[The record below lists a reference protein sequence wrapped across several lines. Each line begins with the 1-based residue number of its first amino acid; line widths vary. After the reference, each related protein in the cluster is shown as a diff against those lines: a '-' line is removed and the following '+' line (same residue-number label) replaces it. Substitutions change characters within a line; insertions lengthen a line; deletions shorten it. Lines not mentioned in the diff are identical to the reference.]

1 MRIKK
6 SMEWILKI
14 RYTLW
19 GPFTIVL
26 IAATGL
32 LLTLRSCGVQFW
44 CAGQLLR
51 PRTARRTDGI
61 TPFQALCTSLGGTLG
76 VGNLAGVASAL
87 TLGGP
92 GAVFW
97 MLVAAFLGMATKYSE
112 LVLAVKY
119 RQHTPEPIG
128 GPMVY
133 LSRGAGLPGL
143 AKLFAVCCV
152 LSAMGTGAAAQG
164 SAIAEALAPV
174 LSVSRSTIA
183 LVVSAVL
190 LPILCR
196 GGKVIAR
203 VSAVLVPFMTASYL
217 IAGGLVLV
225 THADQIPSA
234 LALIVSSAFEPLACG
249 GGILGLLTARTISDG
264 FAKGI
269 FSNEAGMGSAPI
281 AHGCADSESPC
292 AEGMLGAV
300 EVFVDTCMVCLLT
313 ALVLLTTG
321 AWQSNTDG
329 LTMTTRAF
337 STVLGALSP
346 WFIGITVVF
355 LAVSTVLGWSF
366 YGLTCLKW
374 LRARSW
380 MVKLYPVAIVL
391 SVALS
396 GCVPLTSLLLV
407 TDISAACMSFPNLIG
422 LWILSGDVQTE
433 TQRFLQR
440 TPTPKK

>member
-1 MRIKK
+1 
-6 SMEWILKI
+6 MEWILKL

-19 GPFTIVL
+19 GPFTVVL

-32 LLTLRSCGVQFW
+32 LLTLRTRGVQFW
-44 CAGQLLR
+44 CVGQLLR
-51 PRTARRTDGI
+51 PSSTRRQDGI

-119 RQHTPEPIG
+119 RIHTPEPLG

-133 LSRGAGLPGL
+133 LSRGSGLPGL
-143 AKLFAVCCV
+143 AKVFAVCCV
-152 LSAMGTGAAAQG
+152 ISALGTGAAAQG
-164 SAIAEALAPV
+164 SAIAEALTPIVPLPRGLTA
-174 LSVSRSTIA
+174 LSVS
-183 LVVSAVL
+183 LLL
-190 LPILCR
+190 LPILR
-196 GGKVIAR
+196 GGGKRIAR
-203 VSAVLVPFMTASYL
+203 ASAVLVPVMTVSYL
-217 IAGGLVLV
+217 VAGGWVLV
-225 THADQIPSA
+225 THASEIPSA
-234 LALIVSSAFEPLACG
+234 LALIVSSAMEPLACG
-249 GGILGLLTARTISDG
+249 GGLIGLLTARTISDG

-281 AHGCADSESPC
+281 AHGSSDCESPC

-300 EVFVDTCMVCLLT
+300 EVFVDTCVVCLLT

-321 AWQSNTDG
+321 AWQSGADG

-337 STVLGALSP
+337 ATVLGDAAP

-366 YGLTCLKW
+366 YGLACLKW
-374 LRARSW
+374 LGARPTLLS
-380 MVKLYPVAIVL
+380 LYPVGIVC
-391 SVALS
+391 SAALA
-396 GCVPLTSLLLV
+396 GCVPLTTLLLV

-422 LWILSGDVQTE
+422 LWTLSGEVSAE
-433 TQRFLQR
+433 TRRFLAR
-440 TPTPKK
+440 RE